1 MKKPLTQKKHKH
13 ETFSIITNYFMDKP
27 AKVVEARCSDC
38 GEHNERLLRFMQER
52 EDATWKLYG
61 EKSPYVIVNGG
72 IDSVSE
78 RALVDA
84 KDPRIK
90 DLI

>member
-1 MKKPLTQKKHKH
+1 MKHKH
-13 ETFSIITNYFMDKP
+13 ETFSIITKYFMDRP
-27 AKVVEARCSDC
+27 AQIVQACCSDC
-38 GEHNERLLRFMQER
+38 GEDNPRLLKFMQER

-72 IDSVSE
+72 INEITE

-90 DLI
+90 EII